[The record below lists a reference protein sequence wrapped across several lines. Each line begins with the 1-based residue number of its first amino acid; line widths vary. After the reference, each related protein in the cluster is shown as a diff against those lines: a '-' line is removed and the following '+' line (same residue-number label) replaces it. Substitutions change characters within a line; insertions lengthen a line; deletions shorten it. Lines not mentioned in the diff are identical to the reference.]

1 MTSQPLRDRL
11 ERFGIRPK
19 RRFGQNFLHER
30 SALDRITAAVAEE
43 SPDGII
49 EIGPG
54 PGTLT
59 ERLADLGVP
68 LVAVEKDTELVELL
82 GHELRAHPHVRVRA
96 GDILE
101 TDLGSLFTGSRPT
114 VVGNIPYNIS
124 TPILLA
130 LLRAREQLGAAI
142 LMVQAELG
150 ERLRASVGSRA
161 AGSLTV
167 LLHQLADVERVLGLA
182 PGAFFPPPK
191 VRSEVLRIRWLDQ
204 GREPVADL
212 RLFEKIV
219 RAGFGQRRKTLRNAL
234 KVLGEKVE
242 WCEERARAVDVN
254 LDRRAE
260 TLELAEWRAL
270 ANEWGRAASLPT

>member
-1 MTSQPLRDRL
+1 MTPRSLRERL
-11 ERFGIRPK
+11 ERFGLRPK

-30 SALDRITAAVAEE
+30 SALERIAAAVAAEE
-43 SPDGII
+43 PTSIV

-59 ERLADLGVP
+59 EELAALGLP
-68 LVAVEKDTELVELL
+68 LIAIEKDGGMVELL
-82 GHELRAHPHVRVRA
+82 GEELRRFSNLEVRE
-96 GDILE
+96 GDVLE
-101 TDLGSLFTGSRPT
+101 AELGGLFPGQRPV

-124 TPILLA
+124 TPIVLA
-130 LLRAREQLGAAI
+130 LSAARRDIGTAI

-150 ERLRASVGSRA
+150 ERLRAPVGSRA
-161 AGSLTV
+161 AGSITV

-191 VRSEVLRIRWLDQ
+191 VHSEVLRFRWLPE

-212 RLFEKIV
+212 ELFERIL

-234 KVLGEKVE
+234 KSMGRETQWVE
-242 WCEERARAVDVN
+242 ATANQVGVDLN
-254 LDRRAE
+254 RRAE
-260 TLELAEWRAL
+260 TLSLAEWRGL
-270 ANEWGRAASLPT
+270 ANAWGANRPLS